1 MSDEIFSQPPF
12 LEHLLFHGVFF
23 DEEQFA
29 RARAKSE
36 QGGSRS
42 APATSPSKRQK
53 KPTVDNVAHLPILNE
68 DSEPLLGAVDEAIV
82 LVAPDPVPSA
92 SAQPTPSA
100 AISAPPS
107 TDPSPDLFKGLNF
120 TKNTNYIFDHFIK
133 KDPGYKDIGWTEP
146 RTVQRRITRH
156 AFIDWV
162 TDYMVEQSHFNLD
175 RPVIHLRLM
184 QNVTDQNYV
193 DFILPNLCRLA
204 LMPGNI

>member
-1 MSDEIFSQPPF
+1 MSDEIFSQPPV
-12 LEHLLFHGVFF
+12 LQHLLFHGVFF

-36 QGGSRS
+36 QTVSRA
-42 APATSPSKRQK
+42 APATSHAKRQK
-53 KPTVDNVAHLPILNE
+53 KTVDHVAIPNE
-68 DSEPLLGAVDEAIV
+68 DSEPLLGAVDEQIV
-82 LVAPDPVPSA
+82 LTAPNPLPSPP
-92 SAQPTPSA
+92 AQPTPSP
-100 AISAPPS
+100 AISAPPPADS
-107 TDPSPDLFKGLNF
+107 SPDVFKGLNF
-120 TKNTNYIFDHFIK
+120 TKITNYIFDNFIK